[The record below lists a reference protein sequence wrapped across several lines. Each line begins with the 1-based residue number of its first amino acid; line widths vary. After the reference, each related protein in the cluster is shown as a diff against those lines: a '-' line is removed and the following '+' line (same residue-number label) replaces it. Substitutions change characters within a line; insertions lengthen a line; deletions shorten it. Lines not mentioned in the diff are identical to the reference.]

1 MFTTDIATEAQSNNA
16 FRRVLMTTLHV
27 QLVVMSLNPGE
38 DIGSEVHDHTDQVLT
53 FVEGYARAQVDG
65 EVRDV
70 GPGDIVIVPA
80 GMRHN
85 FTNVGDTTLK
95 LYTIYSPP
103 NHEPGTVHLTKGD
116 AVRMEEAEVN

>member
-1 MFTTDIATEAQSNNA
+1 
-16 FRRVLMTTLHV
+16 MTTLHV
-27 QLVVMSLNPGE
+27 QVVVMALKPGE

-53 FVEGYARAQVDG
+53 FVEGYARAEVDG

-80 GMRHN
+80 GLRHD
-85 FTNVGDTTLK
+85 FTNVGDTDLK

-103 NHEPGTVHLTKGD
+103 NHAPGTVHLTKGD
-116 AVRMEEAEVN
+116 AVRMEDAEVN

>member
-27 QLVVMSLNPGE
+27 QVVVMALKPGE

-53 FVEGYARAQVDG
+53 FVEGYARAEVDG

-80 GMRHN
+80 GLRHD
-85 FTNVGDTTLK
+85 FTNVGDTDLK

-103 NHEPGTVHLTKGD
+103 NHAPGTVHLTKGD
-116 AVRMEEAEVN
+116 AVRMEDAEVN